1 MEHSFEPPVNPSWDL
16 LTCSVC
22 WSNLINPVHNVEG
35 QLDESLGLRAHLIDA
50 KQIGVQISARI
61 RASWRLNAD
70 KSSALMGQQ
79 RSDTKASPSPSL
91 VPGVWPEPLPF
102 PWLVGVD
109 ILVDEITGVKIVPGN
124 LAMGGSTE
132 GQRRALS
139 FNGED
144 KRCSAP
150 EMGLGLKTIGTHVLR
165 SPVRQKRTSRRR
177 RREVACWRHC
187 S

>member
-91 VPGVWPEPLPF
+91 VPG
-102 PWLVGVD
+102 D
-109 ILVDEITGVKIVPGN
+109 ARVKGFGQS
-124 LAMGGSTE
+124 LSLFLGSSASTSSSMKSLE
-132 GQRRALS
+132 SRLCQAIWRWGAQRR
-139 FNGED
+139 G
-144 KRCSAP
+144 SA
-150 EMGLGLKTIGTHVLR
+150 EL
-165 SPVRQKRTSRRR
+165 
-177 RREVACWRHC
+177 
-187 S
+187 